1 MTEIKTKFEIDGIL
15 PYPLGS
21 TLEEIQKEYGLQQ
34 IYKMSDNENP
44 YGSSLKVREA
54 IRNETEK
61 VHFYPD
67 GGVTRLLK
75 RIASFYQLSED
86 QFIIGNGSDEVI
98 RLLTRAYLNKGDEAI
113 IADGTFPRYETNV
126 VIDGG
131 IPVKVPLL
139 NGTHDLTEMLK
150 AINNHTK
157 MVFICNPNNP
167 TGTIVE
173 RSVLLSFIQA
183 VPSQVLIVVDEAY
196 GEYVTA
202 ELAADTQ
209 TLIEKY
215 PNLVVLKTFSKIY
228 GLAGMRI
235 GYGIMDAEIAAN
247 LKKVKDVFN
256 VNHFAQVAAIAALED
271 QEFINDSTIKNAS
284 ERERTASELMKSG
297 FNPYPSEANFL
308 FIPILKDID
317 LIEIALLTEGI
328 LAKKIAIPG
337 VPAAFRI
344 TLGSREWNDLFL
356 SVMQSFSK
364 ESEV

>member
-34 IYKMSDNENP
+34 ICKMSDNENP
-44 YGSSLKVREA
+44 YGSSPKVREA
-54 IRNETEK
+54 VRKETEK

-67 GGVTRLLK
+67 GGVTRLIK
-75 RIASFYQLSED
+75 RIASFYQLPED
-86 QFIIGNGSDEVI
+86 HFIIGNGSDEVI
-98 RLLTRAYLNKGDEAI
+98 RLVTRAYLNKGDEAI
-113 IADGTFPRYETNV
+113 VADGTFPRYETNV

-139 NGTHDLTEMLK
+139 HGAHDLTEMLK

-167 TGTIVE
+167 TGTIVDRAE
-173 RSVLLSFIQA
+173 LLSFIQT

-196 GEYVTA
+196 GEYVTPELNA
-202 ELAADTQ
+202 ETHQ
-209 TLIEKY
+209 LIGKY

-235 GYGIMDAEIAAN
+235 GYGIMDPLIAAN

-256 VNHFAQVAAIAALED
+256 VNHLAQVAAMVAIED
-271 QEFINDSTIKNAS
+271 QDFIIDSIIKNAS
-284 ERERTASELMKSG
+284 ERERTVSELKKFD

-317 LIEIALLTEGI
+317 LIEVALLKKGI

-337 VPAAFRI
+337 VPAAFRV
-344 TLGSREWNDLFL
+344 TLGSREWNNIFL
-356 SVMQSFSK
+356 NVMKSFSK
-364 ESEV
+364 ESGV